1 LTTNKV
7 GIVYTNTA
15 ACFINIFMSTIKF
28 NNHSRPFKEALDAKV
43 KAYFEAEHISG
54 KGNRKLYVKTV
65 ILIALSVLTYATLIF
80 THLPLFPAIFLWI
93 LMGLLFASIGFNIM
107 HDAAHG
113 SFSSKKTVNKMF
125 ACSLDLLGG
134 SSYMWKVKHN
144 IVHHTYTNIAGE
156 DDDISKHPL
165 FRFSPQQKR
174 YWFHR
179 FQYIY
184 CSVLYLFTSLI
195 WIVYADYEK
204 LITKHIENT
213 PITRMRWS
221 DKVIFWGFKLLSISL
236 FFVIPGFVLGWI
248 PALVGF
254 LVMHGVLGVTLSY
267 VFQMA
272 HCVEDAQFPAPD
284 PHSNKIENEWAL
296 HEVATTANFAMN
308 SKFISW
314 FTGGLNFQIEH
325 HLFPKISHVHYKAL
339 SPLVQQTCREFDV
352 PYHAYP
358 TFGKAII
365 SHLRHLRNL
374 GRR

>member
-1 LTTNKV
+1 
-7 GIVYTNTA
+7 
-15 ACFINIFMSTIKF
+15 MSTIKF
-28 NNHSRPFKEALDAKV
+28 NNRFRPFKETLDAKV
-43 KAYFEAEHISG
+43 KAYFEADHISE
-54 KGNRKLYVKTV
+54 KGNRKLYLKTV
-65 ILIALSVLTYATLIF
+65 FIIILTVLTYTTLIVI
-80 THLPLFPAIFLWI
+80 HPLLFAAIFLWI
-93 LMGLLFASIGFNIM
+93 LLGLLFAAVGFNIM

-113 SFSSKKTVNKMF
+113 SYSSHKAVNKML
-125 ACSLDLLGG
+125 SYTLDLFGG
-134 SSYMWKVKHN
+134 SSYIWKIKHN

-156 DDDISKHPL
+156 DDDIAKYPL

-174 YWFHR
+174 LWFHR

-184 CSVLYLFTSLI
+184 CSVLYLFTSLL
-195 WIVYADYEK
+195 WIVYSDYQK

-213 PITRMRWS
+213 PITRMRLS
-221 DKVIFWGFKLLSISL
+221 DKIVFWGFKVLSITL
-236 FFVIPGFVLGWI
+236 FFIIPGFVLGWI

-254 LVMHGVLGVTLSY
+254 LVMHGVLGITLSY

-284 PHSNKIENEWAL
+284 PLSNKIENEWAL
-296 HEVATTANFAMN
+296 HQVATTANFAMN

-314 FTGGLNFQIEH
+314 FMGGLNFQIEH

-339 SPLVQQTCREFDV
+339 SPLVQQTCLEFNV
-352 PYHAYP
+352 SYHTYP

-374 GRR
+374 GRG